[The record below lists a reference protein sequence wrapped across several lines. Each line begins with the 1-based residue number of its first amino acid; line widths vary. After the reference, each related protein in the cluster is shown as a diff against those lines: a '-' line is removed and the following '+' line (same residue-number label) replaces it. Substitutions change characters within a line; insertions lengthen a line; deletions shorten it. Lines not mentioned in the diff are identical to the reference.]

1 MDKRKN
7 YFNTEEVANEIGV
20 NVITIRRYIH
30 NGKLKASRVGERLF
44 RISRDDLKEFLKT
57 YYPQNQ

>member
-44 RISRDDLKEFLKT
+44 RISKEDFNDFLKK
-57 YYPQNQ
+57 YYPQKQ